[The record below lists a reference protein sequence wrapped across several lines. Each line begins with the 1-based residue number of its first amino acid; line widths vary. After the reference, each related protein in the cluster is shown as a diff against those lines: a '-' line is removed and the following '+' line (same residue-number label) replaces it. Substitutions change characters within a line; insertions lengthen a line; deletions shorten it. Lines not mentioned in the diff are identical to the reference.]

1 MRRVSRVFI
10 HSLHGSRPVLH
21 GSSNFGLNSILTKL
35 FLSAMLECSVLLG
48 TLISDLQIGVR
59 KRLRVR
65 VLSSEH
71 AHFENGRP
79 PNLKR
84 GLSSENS
91 WS

>member
-10 HSLHGSRPVLH
+10 HSLHGTKPVLH
-21 GSSNFGLNSILTKL
+21 DSSNFGLNGILTKL

-71 AHFENGRP
+71 AHLENGRP

-84 GLSSENS
+84 VLSSENS